1 MSFDIKKLLIDGK
14 NIKLTFYNSFYN
26 KAIPYRPLT
35 DYEMELITAEAT
47 KVASESCGIN
57 KNEIKEIIEGNST
70 SSKSV
75 NFLSRYFLET
85 KVLTIYYAMKDFCD
99 NDFTV
104 EDVKRLYGINEFYE
118 EIRKASDM
126 KEGKLKDFF

>member
-75 NFLSRYFLET
+75 NFACRAFIITSLFTDAISNIASRALRLAIAFLAFRYF
-85 KVLTIYYAMKDFCD
+85 A
-99 NDFTV
+99 
-104 EDVKRLYGINEFYE
+104 R
-118 EIRKASDM
+118 R
-126 KEGKLKDFF
+126 